1 MRFEPYRIVTDLIE
15 DTKTALPKQAFS
27 EIPSAL
33 LGRGEARSLGVPSVV
48 PLREGSP
55 VYRAIEA
62 REALRHW
69 SDRPVAQADLLTILH
84 SAYQGDAADWRE
96 EHEAGL
102 DIGLVVYVS
111 NVENVTPAL
120 YRYCP
125 YRQELERAGA
135 MEPGKLEHMVLQ
147 REFSLAPAIVV
158 ITGKLGAVLC
168 RQGSSGHR
176 QLLVRGGMAAQRM
189 WLASLA
195 LGYGGCIFAGI
206 VQKYLYETAKIDGY
220 REMQLVAYAFGN
232 LPQERG

>member
-27 EIPSAL
+27 EIPPAL

-48 PLREGSP
+48 PLRESSP

-69 SDRPVAQADLLTILH
+69 SDGPVEKSDLLTILH

-102 DIGLVVYVS
+102 DIGFVVYVS
-111 NVENVTPAL
+111 NVENVAPAL

-125 YRQELERAGA
+125 SRQELERAGA

-232 LPQERG
+232 LPQERR

>member
-15 DTKTALPKQAFS
+15 DTKTALPRQAFS
-27 EIPSAL
+27 EIPPAL
-33 LGRGEARSLGVPSVV
+33 LGGEARSLEVPPLV

-62 REALRHW
+62 REALRQW
-69 SDRPVAQADLLTILH
+69 SDSPVDKADLFTILH

-111 NVENVTPAL
+111 NVENVAPAL

-220 REMQLVAYAFGN
+220 REMQLVAYAFGH
-232 LPQERG
+232 LPQERR